1 MAARSILERVLQP
14 RSLRA
19 VFQPVVDFGRRPRCV
34 HYYEGL
40 VRGPRRTNVERP
52 DVLFEY
58 ARRKFAEAEVDRA
71 ALRAVVL
78 AARAC
83 RGTAVGLNVHRST
96 VAHDPRFVAFLAALL
111 ADTGIAPGSVVLEL
125 VEQGEL
131 LDVRSLLPKLDEL
144 RRLGVRIALD
154 DFGIGQ
160 ANYLMLLECR
170 PDYVKIDRRFVHGC
184 HRDERRQA
192 LIESLVSL
200 AEHVGARLVA
210 EGVERERDLECVR
223 RLGVVLVQGFLL
235 GRPRPLLLARRP
247 AKTASRADAPPG
259 PHWP

>member
-1 MAARSILERVLQP
+1 MAPRSILEHVLRP

-19 VFQPVVDFGRRPRCV
+19 VFQPVVDLSRRPPCV

-40 VRGPRRTNVERP
+40 VRGPRGTNVERP
-52 DVLFEY
+52 EVLFEY
-58 ARRKFAEAEVDRA
+58 ARRKLAEAEVDRA
-71 ALRAVVL
+71 AVRAVVL

-96 VAHDPRFVAFLAALL
+96 VAHDPAFVAFLDAVL
-111 ADTGIAPGSVVLEL
+111 AGTGIAPSSVVLEL

-131 LDVRSLLPKLDEL
+131 LDVRPLLPKLDEL

-154 DFGIGQ
+154 DFGVGQ

-170 PDYVKIDRRFVHGC
+170 PDYVKLDRRFVHGC

-192 LIESLVSL
+192 LIESLVRL
-200 AEHVGARLVA
+200 AERVGARLVA
-210 EGVERERDLECVR
+210 EGIELESDLQHLR

-235 GRPRPLLLARRP
+235 GPPRPMLIARRRGE
-247 AKTASRADAPPG
+247 AGIAC
-259 PHWP
+259 